1 MTITNR
7 ILDVS
12 VQQPISNW
20 RVISTD
26 REPISVLP
34 IAVGQQVFA
43 NDGYPGKITH
53 LLATQDGWVGAFA
66 VRTRGWSRRQ
76 IIVPIDYIE
85 NIDGEKVYLSIDE
98 NELKQLPTYRPDH
111 VLEALIQQALWED
124 TIFRRTEAR
133 RVRVEVENSIAYLS
147 GYVSSHSMSKGAEK
161 AALKVDGVWK
171 LENHLVIDD
180 DLMIAVA
187 QAIANDPRTKNARIF
202 VGANNGFV
210 TLTGSAPD
218 LAGRAGAQAQAV
230 SVPKV
235 RGVINSIQVPGVE
248 IHNRDQRP
256 LQPVIGSGV
265 YATDMPIGKVEK
277 VIIDPDNRLVTGI
290 LVDAVVPD
298 PAQTGSNW
306 LWNEKHYSERKIVI
320 PVSAVR
326 HQTSVSVFLKEKAT
340 FVAKLHA
347 FEPAAYSSPPHDWE
361 SPYPYKHADVL
372 LARDERAR
380 SDVPA

>member
-1 MTITNR
+1 
-7 ILDVS
+7 
-12 VQQPISNW
+12 
-20 RVISTD
+20 
-26 REPISVLP
+26 
-34 IAVGQQVFA
+34 
-43 NDGYPGKITH
+43 
-53 LLATQDGWVGAFA
+53 
-66 VRTRGWSRRQ
+66 
-76 IIVPIDYIE
+76 
-85 NIDGEKVYLSIDE
+85 
-98 NELKQLPTYRPDH
+98 
-111 VLEALIQQALWED
+111 
-124 TIFRRTEAR
+124 
-133 RVRVEVENSIAYLS
+133 VEVENSIAYLS

-187 QAIANDPRTKNARIF
+187 QAIANDPRIKNARIF

-210 TLTGSAPD
+210 TLTGYAPD

-256 LQPVIGSGV
+256 LQPAIGSGV

-277 VIIDPDNRLVTGI
+277 VIINPDNRLVTGI

-306 LWNEKHYSERKIVI
+306 LWNERHYSERKIVI
-320 PVSAVR
+320 PVRAVR
-326 HQTSVSVFLKEKAT
+326 HQTSVSVFLKEKAA

-347 FEPAAYSSPPHDWE
+347 FDPTAYSSPPHDWE
-361 SPYPYKHADVL
+361 PPYPYKHADVL

-380 SDVPA
+380 RDVPA